1 MRQGP
6 VLFAAALMLVL
17 AVALASGCSV
27 FGGGKGAQPSRE
39 VAAIVNGQNIYV
51 DELNKEYASISP
63 AQQESITK
71 SDALS
76 FMIEREILYQEAA
89 KQGLQATADEIK
101 QDYELYIL
109 ESNITET
116 QLKFQLAGN
125 QSSIDEFKATLK
137 KQILINKLFGKMIPS
152 QYVIK
157 HEEVEALYNASKF
170 PSLNISFDQAQ
181 KTLIGYLDAQ
191 HQRTA
196 RDAYISSLKDKADV
210 LIVTVPD

>member
-1 MRQGP
+1 MRQRP

-17 AVALASGCSV
+17 AIALASGCSV
-27 FGGGKGAQPSRE
+27 FGGSKGAQPSRE

-51 DELNKEYASISP
+51 DEVNKEYSSLSP
-63 AQQESITK
+63 AQQKNVSK
-71 SDALS
+71 ADALS
-76 FMIEREILYQEAA
+76 FMIEREILYQEAT
-89 KQGLQATADEIK
+89 KHGLQATADEVN
-101 QDYELYIL
+101 QDYGLYLL

-125 QSSIDEFKATLK
+125 QISIDDFKATLK
-137 KQILINKLFGKMIPS
+137 KQILINKLFGKVIPK

-170 PSLNISFDQAQ
+170 PVMNISFDQAE
-181 KTLIGYLDAQ
+181 KTLVDYLDAQ
-191 HQRTA
+191 RQRTV
-196 RDAYISSLKDKADV
+196 REAYVSSLKNKADV